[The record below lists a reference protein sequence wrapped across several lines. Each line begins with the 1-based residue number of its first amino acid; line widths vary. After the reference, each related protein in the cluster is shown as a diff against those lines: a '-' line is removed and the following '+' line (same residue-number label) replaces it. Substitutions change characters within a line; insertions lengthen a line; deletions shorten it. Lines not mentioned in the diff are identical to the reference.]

1 MEQVKGSD
9 EASTGTRFLHEHNI
23 AYNETDASYYQAK
36 VEAIE
41 SGETVWMRRNFE
53 SDSGIVVDLWTQ
65 GKPTVCIDYFEGIAD
80 VYVLDEAP
88 DVDPT
93 WTLVGRHEDLG
104 QAVTDAEA
112 RTISS

>member
-9 EASTGTRFLHEHNI
+9 EVSTGTRFLREHNI

-53 SDSGIVVDLWTQ
+53 SAAALLSIYGLKENLRCVSIISKALRMYMRLMKLQ
-65 GKPTVCIDYFEGIAD
+65 
-80 VYVLDEAP
+80 
-88 DVDPT
+88 
-93 WTLVGRHEDLG
+93 TLIQRGH
-104 QAVTDAEA
+104 
-112 RTISS
+112 S